1 MFMFD
6 VETLDTES
14 TTVILSAALCYF
26 DPTKQPSFEDLV
38 ENSVFVKFNVAEQRE
53 MGRTMSRDTMSWWKN
68 QTQHSKEKSLIPSED
83 DVSVKLGIEILH
95 RYVEKHDPEQQCQ
108 FWARGSLDQMCID
121 SLSRQEGMD
130 VIAPYWAWR
139 DVRTAIDC
147 LCGSNNGYT
156 DVDFPGFL
164 RDNVLK
170 HDPVHDCA
178 LDVMMLIYGKAK

>member
-14 TTVILSAALCYF
+14 TTIILSAALCYF
-26 DPTKQPSFEDLV
+26 DVTKQPSFEQLV
-38 ENSVFVKFNVAEQRE
+38 EESVFVKFSVAEQKA
-53 MGRTMSRDTMSWWKN
+53 MGRTASKDTMNWWAK
-68 QTQHSKEKSLIPSED
+68 QTHHSKEKSFIPSED
-83 DVSVKLGIEILH
+83 DIQANLGIEILH
-95 RYVEKHDPEQQCQ
+95 RYVEKHDPEQQCT

-121 SLSRQEGMD
+121 SLARQLNMD

-139 DVRTAIDC
+139 DVRTAVDC
-147 LCGSNNGYT
+147 LCGSSNGYT

-178 LDVMMLIYGKAK
+178 LDAMMLMYGKSI